1 MKEGVEISRK
11 IPGHHKTFKRHQP
24 AMSFVP
30 HHNER
35 RFYGQED
42 SRDCATPTRVW
53 SHLTDLCFGNIWA
66 VNHVYTCV
74 CNGEKYSC
82 TVLKQMSLRWHAFP
96 TAHLIIKQNHLSA
109 SFNRSA
115 FVLECDQAGRTLL
128 SRINHSLPRH
138 KRAEALGLFLM
149 EMFPGW
155 WFLPTLSEDFKCVK
169 YCLDYFPWK
178 KKNLWNMTNSMKYS
192 RVSG

>member
-82 TVLKQMSLRWHAFP
+82 TVLKQMSQRWHAFP

-109 SFNRSA
+109 SFNRSGLCA
-115 FVLECDQAGRTLL
+115 GMRSSRPNFVVKNKSFSAQAQK
-128 SRINHSLPRH
+128 SRSAWPVSNGNVSRMM
-138 KRAEALGLFLM
+138 LFADLRWR
-149 EMFPGW
+149 F
-155 WFLPTLSEDFKCVK
+155 
-169 YCLDYFPWK
+169 
-178 KKNLWNMTNSMKYS
+178 
-192 RVSG
+192 